1 MIKLKHILTEATDN
15 LLQTFPIGS
24 KNFNIGYDSSMK
36 EPETGL
42 NRDTVIQNS
51 DYGGGDA
58 AHRSRGGHLGIDIFA
73 PKGEPV
79 VAPVTGIV
87 IKSSNQDRGDGGK
100 SVTIDKNGISFY
112 HAHLDQVYVEDGQ
125 EIKAGQLIGTCGDSG
140 NAAGTHP
147 HVHFSIYRTKE
158 GYSRGSINP
167 WPSLQNVMYTVTKSD
182 KNLDVLHKKLRKLGF
197 DLGDEQD
204 SGINGP
210 KTQAA
215 LIKLNKTYNQKQ
227 QKGGFTDKIASFL
240 SGIINSDIA
249 QSVLGNKKSKDK
261 PKIQNNDVATTDMPS
276 RVISFLKNKGLT
288 TSQASGIAGNM
299 SIESGFKPDVV
310 GDSGTSYGLVQWHAS
325 RWTNLKQYCAKN
337 NLDPASV
344 DGQLEFLWHEL
355 KNNSELGLLKL
366 KNQTNPR
373 DAAEVFAKYYER
385 PANISPDRMNN
396 AENYYNEYTKNVADK
411 IA

>member
-24 KNFNIGYDSSMK
+24 KNFNIGYDSSIK

-51 DYGGGDA
+51 DYGDGDV

-87 IKSSNQDRGDGGK
+87 IKSSNLSRGAGGK
-100 SVTIDKNGISFY
+100 FVTIDKNGISFY
-112 HAHLDQVYVEDGQ
+112 HAHLDQTYVEDGQ
-125 EIKAGQLIGTCGDSG
+125 EVKAGQLIGTCGDTG

-167 WPSLQNVMYTVTKSD
+167 WPSLQNVMYNVTKSD
-182 KNLDVLHKKLRKLGF
+182 KNLDVLHKKLQKLGF
-197 DLGDEQD
+197 DLGNEQKF
-204 SGINGP
+204 GINGP
-210 KTQAA
+210 KTQTA
-215 LIKLNKTYNQKQ
+215 LIKLNKTYDQKLQ
-227 QKGGFTDKIASFL
+227 TGGLTSKISSFL
-240 SGIINSDIA
+240 SSIINSDIA
-249 QSVLGNKKSKDK
+249 QSVLGNNKSN
-261 PKIQNNDVATTDMPS
+261 IQNNDVSATDMPS

-299 SIESGFKPDVV
+299 AVESGFEPDAV
-310 GDSGTSYGLVQWHAS
+310 GDAGTSYGLVQWHAD
-325 RWTNLKQYCAKN
+325 RWTKLKQYCAKN
-337 NLDPASV
+337 NYDVSSV
-344 DGQLEFLWHEL
+344 SGQLEYLWYEL
-355 KNNSELGLLKL
+355 KSNSRLGYAELIK
-366 KNQTNPR
+366 QTNPR
-373 DAAEVFAKYYER
+373 DAAEIFAKYFER
-385 PANISPDRMNN
+385 PANISIKRMDN
-396 AENYYNEYTKNVADK
+396 AENYYNEYTKNAADK

>member
-24 KNFNIGYDSSMK
+24 KNFNVGYDAGMN
-36 EPETGL
+36 EPKTHL

-87 IKSSNQDRGDGGK
+87 IKVSHSDTGAGGK

-112 HAHLDQVYVEDGQ
+112 HAHLDQAYVEDGQ
-125 EIKAGQLIGTCGDSG
+125 EVRAGQLIGTCGDTG

-167 WPSLQNVMYTVTKSD
+167 WPSLQNVMYNVTKSD
-182 KNLDVLHKKLRKLGF
+182 KNLDVLHKKLQKLGF
-197 DLGDEQD
+197 DLGDEQK

-227 QKGGFTDKIASFL
+227 QSGGFTSKIASFL

-249 QSVLGNKKSKDK
+249 QSVLGNKKPENK
-261 PKIQNNDVATTDMPS
+261 PKIQNHDVPTADIPM
-276 RVISFLKNKGLT
+276 RVISFFKNKGLT

-299 SIESGFKPDVV
+299 SIESTFKPDVV
-310 GDSGTSYGLVQWHAS
+310 GDNGTSYGLVQWHAD

-337 NLDPASV
+337 NLDSASV
-344 DGQLEFLWHEL
+344 EGQLEFLWYEL
-355 KNNSELGLLKL
+355 KNNSGLGYTNLIQ
-366 KNQTNPR
+366 QTNPR
-373 DAAEVFAKYYER
+373 DAAEVFAKHFER
-385 PANISPDRMNN
+385 PTHISPERMNN
-396 AENYYNEYTKNVADK
+396 AEKYYNEYTKHAADK

>member
-51 DYGGGDA
+51 DYGDGDV

-87 IKSSNQDRGDGGK
+87 IKSSNLSRGAGGK
-100 SVTIDKNGISFY
+100 FVTIDKNGISFY
-112 HAHLDQVYVEDGQ
+112 HAHLDQTYVEDGQ
-125 EIKAGQLIGTCGDSG
+125 EVKAGQLIGTCGDTG

-147 HVHFSIYRTKE
+147 HVHFSIFRTKE

-167 WPSLQNVMYTVTKSD
+167 WPSLQNVMYNVTKSD
-182 KNLDVLHKKLRKLGF
+182 KNLDVLHKKLQKLGF
-197 DLGDEQD
+197 DLGNEQKF
-204 SGINGP
+204 GINGP
-210 KTQAA
+210 KTQTA
-215 LIKLNKTYNQKQ
+215 LLKLNKTYDQKLQ
-227 QKGGFTDKIASFL
+227 TGGLTSKISSFL
-240 SGIINSDIA
+240 SSIINSDIA
-249 QSVLGNKKSKDK
+249 QSVLGNNKSKDK
-261 PKIQNNDVATTDMPS
+261 SNIQNNDVSATDMPS

-299 SIESGFKPDVV
+299 AVESGFEPDAV
-310 GDSGTSYGLVQWHAS
+310 GDAGTSYGLVQWHAD
-325 RWTNLKQYCAKN
+325 RWTKLKQYCAKN
-337 NLDPASV
+337 NYDVSSV
-344 DGQLEFLWHEL
+344 SGQLEYLWYEL
-355 KNNSELGLLKL
+355 KSNSRLGYAELIK
-366 KNQTNPR
+366 QTNPR
-373 DAAEVFAKYYER
+373 DAAEIFAKYFER
-385 PANISPDRMNN
+385 PANISIKRMDN
-396 AENYYNEYTKNVADK
+396 AENYYNEYTKNAADK

>member
-58 AHRSRGGHLGIDIFA
+58 AHQSRGGHLGIDIFA

-125 EIKAGQLIGTCGDSG
+125 EVRAGQLIGTCGDTG

-158 GYSRGSINP
+158 GYSRGTINP
-167 WPSLQNVMYTVTKSD
+167 WPSLQNVIYTVTKSD
-182 KNLDVLHKKLRKLGF
+182 KNLNILHKKLQKLGF
-197 DLGDEQD
+197 NLGDEQE

-215 LIKLNKTYNQKQ
+215 LIKLNKTYDQKQ
-227 QKGGFTDKIASFL
+227 QTGGFTSKIASFL

-261 PKIQNNDVATTDMPS
+261 PKIQNNDVAITD
-276 RVISFLKNKGLT
+276 KGLT

-299 SIESGFKPDVV
+299 SIESAFKPEAV
-310 GDSGTSYGLVQWHAS
+310 GDGGTSYGLVQWHAG
-325 RWTNLKQYCAKN
+325 RWSNLKKYCAKN

-344 DGQLEFLWHEL
+344 DGQLEFLWYEL

-366 KNQTNPR
+366 KSQTNPR

-385 PANISPDRMNN
+385 PANISADRMNN

>member
-51 DYGGGDA
+51 DYGDGDV

-87 IKSSNQDRGDGGK
+87 IKSSNLSRGAGGK
-100 SVTIDKNGISFY
+100 FVTIDKNGISFY
-112 HAHLDQVYVEDGQ
+112 HAHLDQTYVEDGQ
-125 EIKAGQLIGTCGDSG
+125 EVKAGQLIGTCGDTG

-167 WPSLQNVMYTVTKSD
+167 WPSLQNVMYNVTKSD
-182 KNLDVLHKKLRKLGF
+182 KNLDVLHKKLQKLGF
-197 DLGDEQD
+197 DLGNEQKF
-204 SGINGP
+204 GINGP
-210 KTQAA
+210 KTQTA
-215 LIKLNKTYNQKQ
+215 LIKLNKTYDQKLQ
-227 QKGGFTDKIASFL
+227 TGGLTSKISSFL
-240 SGIINSDIA
+240 SSIINSDIA
-249 QSVLGNKKSKDK
+249 QSVLGNNKSN
-261 PKIQNNDVATTDMPS
+261 IQNNDVSATDMPS

-299 SIESGFKPDVV
+299 AVESGFEPDAV
-310 GDSGTSYGLVQWHAS
+310 GDAGTSYGLVQWHAD
-325 RWTNLKQYCAKN
+325 RWTKLKQYCAKN
-337 NLDPASV
+337 NYDVSSV
-344 DGQLEFLWHEL
+344 SGQLEYLWYEL
-355 KNNSELGLLKL
+355 KSNSRLGYAELIK
-366 KNQTNPR
+366 QTNPR
-373 DAAEVFAKYYER
+373 DAAEIFAKYFER
-385 PANISPDRMNN
+385 PANISIKRMDN
-396 AENYYNEYTKNVADK
+396 AENYYNEYTKNAADK

>member
-51 DYGGGDA
+51 DYGDGDV

-87 IKSSNQDRGDGGK
+87 IKSSNLSRGAGGK
-100 SVTIDKNGISFY
+100 FVTIDKNGISFY
-112 HAHLDQVYVEDGQ
+112 HAHLDQTYVEDGQ
-125 EIKAGQLIGTCGDSG
+125 EVKAGQLIGTCGDTG

-167 WPSLQNVMYTVTKSD
+167 WPSLQNVMYNVTKSD
-182 KNLDVLHKKLRKLGF
+182 KNLDVLHKKLQKLGF
-197 DLGDEQD
+197 DLGNEQKF
-204 SGINGP
+204 GINGP
-210 KTQAA
+210 KTQTA
-215 LIKLNKTYNQKQ
+215 LLKLNKTYDQKLQ
-227 QKGGFTDKIASFL
+227 TGGLTSKISSFL
-240 SGIINSDIA
+240 SSIINSDIA
-249 QSVLGNKKSKDK
+249 QSVLGNNKSKDK
-261 PKIQNNDVATTDMPS
+261 SNIQNNDVSATDMPS

-299 SIESGFKPDVV
+299 AVESGFEPDAV
-310 GDSGTSYGLVQWHAS
+310 GDAGTSYGLVQWHAD
-325 RWTNLKQYCAKN
+325 RWTKLKQYCAKN
-337 NLDPASV
+337 NYDVSSV
-344 DGQLEFLWHEL
+344 SGQLEYLWYEL
-355 KNNSELGLLKL
+355 KSNSRLGYAELIK
-366 KNQTNPR
+366 QTNPR
-373 DAAEVFAKYYER
+373 DAAEIFAKYFER
-385 PANISPDRMNN
+385 PANISIKRMDN
-396 AENYYNEYTKNVADK
+396 AENYYNEYTKNAADK

>member
-51 DYGGGDA
+51 DYGDGDV

-87 IKSSNQDRGDGGK
+87 IKSSNLSRGAGGK
-100 SVTIDKNGISFY
+100 FVTIDKNGISFY
-112 HAHLDQVYVEDGQ
+112 HAHLDQTYVEDGQ
-125 EIKAGQLIGTCGDSG
+125 EVKAGQLIGTCGDTG

-167 WPSLQNVMYTVTKSD
+167 WPSLQNVMYNVTKSD
-182 KNLDVLHKKLRKLGF
+182 KNLDVLHKKLQKLGF
-197 DLGDEQD
+197 DLGNEQKF
-204 SGINGP
+204 GINGP
-210 KTQAA
+210 KTQTA
-215 LIKLNKTYNQKQ
+215 LIKLNKTYDQKQ
-227 QKGGFTDKIASFL
+227 QTGGLTSKISSFL
-240 SGIINSDIA
+240 SSIINSDIA
-249 QSVLGNKKSKDK
+249 QSVLGNNKSN
-261 PKIQNNDVATTDMPS
+261 IQNNDVSATDMPS

-299 SIESGFKPDVV
+299 AVESGFEPDAV
-310 GDSGTSYGLVQWHAS
+310 GDAGTSYGLVQWHAD
-325 RWTNLKQYCAKN
+325 RWTKLKQYCAKN
-337 NLDPASV
+337 NYDVSSV
-344 DGQLEFLWHEL
+344 SGQLEYLWYEL
-355 KNNSELGLLKL
+355 KSNSRLGYAELIK
-366 KNQTNPR
+366 QTNPR
-373 DAAEVFAKYYER
+373 DAAEIFAKYFER
-385 PANISPDRMNN
+385 PANISIKRMDN
-396 AENYYNEYTKNVADK
+396 AENYYNEYTKNAADK